1 MGATMGQPPWR
12 TGLWTA
18 PVGRLVKAVGALRR
32 PIASTGEPVK
42 AVLLLSGG
50 FDSPVAGRMLQRQG
64 VELEALHGSFE
75 PVTDDASVRK
85 SRELAR
91 HLGLKRLWVAKIGES
106 LGRIP
111 HDREAHR
118 YYFLLQ
124 KRLLYRLAD
133 ALADQVGADA
143 IATGENLGQVSSQ
156 TLPNLVTLEQAARR
170 PLLRPLLGLDKVDI
184 LRLARDWGTYDTSV
198 GPELC
203 DLLGPDKPAT
213 QSQAGPV
220 AIAEK
225 RVGLDQDLPTLAC
238 MEI

>member
-1 MGATMGQPPWR
+1 M
-12 TGLWTA
+12 
-18 PVGRLVKAVGALRR
+18 
-32 PIASTGEPVK
+32 K

-75 PVTDDASVRK
+75 PVTDDASVQK
-85 SRELAR
+85 AKVLAR
-91 HLGLKRLWVAKIGES
+91 QMGLARLHVAKIGEA

-133 ALADQVGADA
+133 ALADTVGADA
-143 IATGENLGQVSSQ
+143 IATGENLAQVSSQ
-156 TLPNLVTLEQAARR
+156 TLSNLVTLEGAARR
-170 PLLRPLLGLDKVDI
+170 PILRPVLGLDKNDI
-184 LRLARDWGTYDTSV
+184 IRLAKEWGSYETSV

-203 DLLGPDKPAT
+203 DLLGPKHPAT
-213 QSQAGPV
+213 SSTASLV
-220 AIAEK
+220 AAAEQ
-225 RVGLDQDLPTLAC
+225 RIHLTEGLPAIETHAL
-238 MEI
+238 

>member
-1 MGATMGQPPWR
+1 MAGSLP
-12 TGLWTA
+12 TA
-18 PVGRLVKAVGALRR
+18 FNAHAVG
-32 PIASTGEPVK
+32 TPVK

-50 FDSPVAGRMLQRQG
+50 FDSPVAARMLQEQG
-64 VELEALHGSFE
+64 VVLEALHGSFE

-85 SRELAR
+85 AETLAR
-91 HLGLKRLWVAKIGES
+91 QLGLKRLWVAKIGES

-133 ALADQVGADA
+133 ALADQVGADVL
-143 IATGENLGQVSSQ
+143 ATGENLGQVSSQ

-170 PLLRPLLGLDKVDI
+170 PVLRPLLGLDKVDI
-184 LRLARDWGTYDTSV
+184 LRLAREWGTYETSV

-213 QSQAGPV
+213 TSRAEPV
-220 AIAEK
+220 AAAE
-225 RVGLDQDLPTLAC
+225 RRIGLDVGLP
-238 MEI
+238 EISCIELN

>member
-1 MGATMGQPPWR
+1 MP
-12 TGLWTA
+12 TGLCRR
-18 PVGRLVKAVGALRR
+18 PVGAR
-32 PIASTGEPVK
+32 VK

-85 SRELAR
+85 AKELAR
-91 HLGLKRLWVAKIGES
+91 QLGLKRLWVAKIGES

-118 YYFLLQ
+118 FYFLLQ

-133 ALADQVGADA
+133 ALGDEVGADA

-156 TLPNLVTLEQAARR
+156 TLPNLVTLEAAARR

-213 QSQAGPV
+213 AAQPGPV
-220 AIAEK
+220 ASAEQ
-225 RVGLDQDLPTLAC
+225 RVGLDKDLPTLAC
-238 MEI
+238 IEV

>member
-1 MGATMGQPPWR
+1 MS
-12 TGLWTA
+12 
-18 PVGRLVKAVGALRR
+18 VGRN
-32 PIASTGEPVK
+32 VK

-50 FDSPVAGRMLQRQG
+50 FDSPVAARMLQEQG
-64 VELEALHGSFE
+64 VEVEALHGSFE

-85 SRELAR
+85 AADLAR
-91 HLGLKRLWVAKIGES
+91 ILGLKRMWVAKIGES

-133 ALADQVGADA
+133 ALGDQIGADA

-170 PLLRPLLGLDKVDI
+170 PILRPLLGLDKVDI
-184 LRLARDWGTYDTSV
+184 LRLAREWGTYDTSV

-203 DLLGPDKPAT
+203 DLLGPDKPST
-213 QSQAGPV
+213 NSQAGPV

-225 RVGLDQDLPTLAC
+225 RVGLDKDLPALAC
-238 MEI
+238 IDV

>member
-1 MGATMGQPPWR
+1 M
-12 TGLWTA
+12 
-18 PVGRLVKAVGALRR
+18 
-32 PIASTGEPVK
+32 K

-50 FDSPVAGRMLQRQG
+50 FDSPVAARMLQEQG
-64 VELEALHGSFE
+64 VVLEALHGSFE

-85 SRELAR
+85 AETLAR
-91 HLGLKRLWVAKIGES
+91 QLGLKRLWVAKIGES

-133 ALADQVGADA
+133 ALADQVGADVL
-143 IATGENLGQVSSQ
+143 ATGENLGQVSSQ

-170 PLLRPLLGLDKVDI
+170 PILRPLLGLDKVDI
-184 LRLARDWGTYDTSV
+184 LRLAREWGTYETSV

-213 QSQAGPV
+213 TSRIEPV
-220 AIAEK
+220 VEAER
-225 RVGLDQDLPTLAC
+225 RVRLDVDLP
-238 MEI
+238 EISCVAL

>member
-1 MGATMGQPPWR
+1 M
-12 TGLWTA
+12 
-18 PVGRLVKAVGALRR
+18 
-32 PIASTGEPVK
+32 K

-50 FDSPVAGRMLQRQG
+50 FDSPVAARMLQEQG
-64 VELEALHGSFE
+64 VEVEALHGSFE

-85 SRELAR
+85 AADLAR
-91 HLGLKRLWVAKIGES
+91 ILGLKRMWVAKIGES

-133 ALADQVGADA
+133 ALGDQIGADA

-170 PLLRPLLGLDKVDI
+170 PILRPLLGLDKVDI
-184 LRLARDWGTYDTSV
+184 LRLAREWGTYDTSV

-203 DLLGPDKPAT
+203 DLLGPDKPST
-213 QSQAGPV
+213 NSQAGPV

-225 RVGLDQDLPTLAC
+225 RVGLDKDLPALAC
-238 MEI
+238 IDV

>member
-1 MGATMGQPPWR
+1 M
-12 TGLWTA
+12 
-18 PVGRLVKAVGALRR
+18 
-32 PIASTGEPVK
+32 K

-50 FDSPVAGRMLQRQG
+50 FDSPVAGRMLQDQG

-85 SRELAR
+85 SLALAKQ
-91 HLGLKRLWVAKIGES
+91 LGLKRLWIAKIGTA
-106 LGRIP
+106 LGKIP

-133 ALADQVGADA
+133 HLADQIGATA

-170 PLLRPLLGLDKVDI
+170 PILRPLLGLDKVDI
-184 LRLARDWGTYDTSV
+184 LRLAREWGTYDTSV

-213 QSQAGPV
+213 TSEAKVV
-220 AIAEK
+220 ALAED
-225 RVGLDQDLPTLAC
+225 RVGLAGDLPTLECVSIA
-238 MEI
+238 

>member
-1 MGATMGQPPWR
+1 M
-12 TGLWTA
+12 
-18 PVGRLVKAVGALRR
+18 
-32 PIASTGEPVK
+32 K

-50 FDSPVAGRMLQRQG
+50 FDSPVAARMLQEQG
-64 VELEALHGSFE
+64 VVLEALHGSFE
-75 PVTDDASVRK
+75 PVTDDASVK
-85 SRELAR
+85 KAETLAR
-91 HLGLKRLWVAKIGES
+91 QLGLKRLWVAKIGER

-133 ALADQVGADA
+133 ALADQVGADVL
-143 IATGENLGQVSSQ
+143 ATGENLGQVSSQ

-170 PLLRPLLGLDKVDI
+170 PILRPLLGLDKVDI
-184 LRLARDWGTYDTSV
+184 LRLARDWGTYETSV

-213 QSQAGPV
+213 TSRIEPV
-220 AIAEK
+220 VEAER
-225 RVGLDQDLPTLAC
+225 RVKLDVDLPEIAC
-238 MEI
+238 IAL

>member
-1 MGATMGQPPWR
+1 MPGPLER
-12 TGLWTA
+12 
-18 PVGRLVKAVGALRR
+18 
-32 PIASTGEPVK
+32 SVK

-50 FDSPVAGRMLQRQG
+50 FDSPVAARMLQEQG

-85 SRELAR
+85 ARELAR
-91 HLGLKRLWVAKIGES
+91 QLGLKRMWVAKIGES

-170 PLLRPLLGLDKVDI
+170 PVLRPLLGLDKVDI
-184 LRLARDWGTYDTSV
+184 LRLARQWGTYDTSV

-203 DLLGPDKPAT
+203 DLLGPDKPST
-213 QSQAGPV
+213 NSQPGPV

-225 RVGLDQDLPTLAC
+225 RVGLDRDLPALAC
-238 MEI
+238 VDV

>member
-1 MGATMGQPPWR
+1 M
-12 TGLWTA
+12 
-18 PVGRLVKAVGALRR
+18 
-32 PIASTGEPVK
+32 K

-50 FDSPVAGRMLQRQG
+50 FDSPVAGRMLREQG
-64 VELEALHGSFE
+64 VALEALHGSFE

-85 SRELAR
+85 AETLAR
-91 HLGLKRLWVAKIGES
+91 QLGLSRLWVAKIGEA

-133 ALADQVGADA
+133 ALADQVGADVL
-143 IATGENLGQVSSQ
+143 ATGENLGQVSSQ

-170 PLLRPLLGLDKVDI
+170 PVLRPLLGLDKVDI
-184 LRLARDWGTYDTSV
+184 LRLAREWGTYETSV

-203 DLLGPDKPAT
+203 DILGPAKPAT
-213 QSQAGPV
+213 TSKPDVV
-220 AIAEK
+220 ATAER
-225 RVGLDQDLPTLAC
+225 RVGLDEGLPAISCL
-238 MEI
+238 EL

>member
-1 MGATMGQPPWR
+1 M
-12 TGLWTA
+12 
-18 PVGRLVKAVGALRR
+18 
-32 PIASTGEPVK
+32 K

-50 FDSPVAGRMLQRQG
+50 FDSPVAGMMLQRQG
-64 VELEALHGSFE
+64 VELEALHCSFE

-85 SRELAR
+85 AEVLAR
-91 HLGLKRLWVAKIGES
+91 QMGLPRLWVARIGET

-124 KRLLYRLAD
+124 KRLFYRLAD
-133 ALADQVGADA
+133 AVADQTGATA

-170 PLLRPLLGLDKVDI
+170 PLLRPVLGLDKVDI
-184 LRLARDWGTYDTSV
+184 IRLAKEWGTHDTSV

-203 DLLGPDKPAT
+203 DLLGPTYPAT
-213 QSQAGPV
+213 TSNPGIV
-220 AIAEK
+220 AKAEE
-225 RVGLDQDLPTLAC
+225 RVGLATDLPAIEC
-238 MEI
+238 MKL

>member
-1 MGATMGQPPWR
+1 M
-12 TGLWTA
+12 
-18 PVGRLVKAVGALRR
+18 
-32 PIASTGEPVK
+32 K

-50 FDSPVAGRMLQRQG
+50 FDSPVAGRMLLRQG

-85 SRELAR
+85 AEALAR
-91 HLGLKRLWVAKIGES
+91 QLGLRRLWVAKIGGA

-133 ALADQVGADA
+133 AVADRVGATA

-170 PLLRPLLGLDKVDI
+170 PILRPVLGLDKVDI
-184 LRLARDWGTYDTSV
+184 IRLAKEWGTHDTSV

-203 DLLGPDKPAT
+203 DLLGPTYPAT
-213 QSQAGPV
+213 TSRAELVQA
-220 AIAEK
+220 AEA
-225 RVGLDQDLPTLAC
+225 RVGLGQDLPEPVCIDLS
-238 MEI
+238 